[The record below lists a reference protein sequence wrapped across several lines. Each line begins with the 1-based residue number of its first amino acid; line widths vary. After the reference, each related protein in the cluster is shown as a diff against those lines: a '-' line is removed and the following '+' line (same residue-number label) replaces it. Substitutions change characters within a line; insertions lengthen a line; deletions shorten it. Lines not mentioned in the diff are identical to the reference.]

1 MKSEGGL
8 ELIFPGVYYENMKT
22 QQRIIVNN
30 LKEFVGFA
38 GLKNEFMKDN
48 NLKIDN
54 PDEIPKIGYSL
65 QAFQMIPDSEFQY
78 LIDERMN
85 KQRQGRRNCELC
97 GRFMERDHIMRCEAN
112 KIYRNIRHNDTVIGY
127 VSALRK
133 QYQA

>member
-85 KQRQGRRNCELC
+85 K
-97 GRFMERDHIMRCEAN
+97 
-112 KIYRNIRHNDTVIGY
+112 
-127 VSALRK
+127 
-133 QYQA
+133 